1 MRDLVQGAG
10 VNYFFIF
17 LTAKTLIGIFQNIHD
32 SYDEL
37 ESPGATL
44 VNGETEP

>member
-1 MRDLVQGAG
+1 MIEYRVVDVYYIF
-10 VNYFFIF
+10 VF
-17 LTAKTLIGIFQNIHD
+17 LTAKTLTGIFQNIHD

-44 VNGETEP
+44 VNGEIET